1 MTNKG
6 RIEMWQVRRALAE
19 VAKRL
24 NARNLMRLYA
34 FARRLEKE
42 KEAKVAAEQAE
53 QAPAGKRMR
62 PRKGAAKEA
71 PAAEEAPA
79 VAEEVKEA

>member
-1 MTNKG
+1 MSRKNTKRKENLHNVKTQPALP
-6 RIEMWQVRRALAE
+6 EMWQVRRALVE

-42 KEAKVAAEQAE
+42 K
-53 QAPAGKRMR
+53 
-62 PRKGAAKEA
+62 
-71 PAAEEAPA
+71 
-79 VAEEVKEA
+79 